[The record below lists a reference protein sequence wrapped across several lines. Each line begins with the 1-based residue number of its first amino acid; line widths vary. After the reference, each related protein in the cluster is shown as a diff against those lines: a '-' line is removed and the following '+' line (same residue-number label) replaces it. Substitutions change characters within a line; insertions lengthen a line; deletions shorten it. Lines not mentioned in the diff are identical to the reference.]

1 MIGLVGALLG
11 ASAALVGKWIDG
23 HYARKAERR
32 QRAGDL
38 LAQFWEV
45 TDRMWRLCRR
55 AAELEHWT
63 THPVDESPAPDE
75 PSVSEATIADFHA
88 QLAGVRSR
96 LEEANI
102 EAGGLLGRMR
112 LLNLPTA
119 EAAKALRVGSAHF
132 DGAKS
137 IKKRE
142 QALAAYEE
150 AASRLMTP

>member
-1 MIGLVGALLG
+1 M
-11 ASAALVGKWIDG
+11 
-23 HYARKAERR
+23 
-32 QRAGDL
+32 
-38 LAQFWEV
+38 
-45 TDRMWRLCRR
+45 
-55 AAELEHWT
+55 
-63 THPVDESPAPDE
+63 
-75 PSVSEATIADFHA
+75 
-88 QLAGVRSR
+88 
-96 LEEANI
+96 EEANI